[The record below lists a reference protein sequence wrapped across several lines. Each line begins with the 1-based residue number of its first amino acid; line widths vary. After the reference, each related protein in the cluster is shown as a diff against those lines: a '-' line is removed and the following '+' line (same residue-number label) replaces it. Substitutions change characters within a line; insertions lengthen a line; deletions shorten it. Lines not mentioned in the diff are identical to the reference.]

1 MFRIFHVLLCQVAT
15 ISRSPFIA
23 NSRNLKARFVIL
35 SLYRSHSGGW
45 GRRVLSLRLHNNFKA
60 SLSYR
65 ATPYLK
71 NKWTSKNKVITPQIM
86 RLISHRISNVS
97 TLPATPARAPGLSIL
112 LEITI
117 LAEPHMSVK
126 GKGFK
131 WIFKAEAP
139 SGVFHLCTSFSYSLH
154 SCMCLFFSACVIF
167 FPSQASS
174 LWSH

>member
-1 MFRIFHVLLCQVAT
+1 MFRIFQVLLCQFAT

-35 SLYRSHSGGW
+35 SLYPSHSGGR
-45 GRRVLSLRLHNNFKA
+45 GRRALSLRLHNDFKA

-65 ATPYLK
+65 ATSCLK
-71 NKWTSKNKVITPQIM
+71 IKWTSKNKVITLQIM
-86 RLISHRISNVS
+86 CLISHRISNVS

-117 LAEPHMSVK
+117 LAESHMSVK

-131 WIFKAEAP
+131 WIFKAEVP

-154 SCMCLFFSACVIF
+154 TCMCLFLYACVIF

-174 LWSH
+174 P